1 MQTDKIN
8 GNAVPR
14 PIGSQQADAR
24 AMHRYLYEAM
34 EQLRFVLADLDRRI
48 TELET
53 PKKSTR
59 KSGGAG

>member
-24 AMHRYLYEAM
+24 AMHRFLYEAM
-34 EQLRFVLADLDRRI
+34 EELRFELADLERRI
-48 TELET
+48 AELEA
-53 PKKSTR
+53 PKKNTK

>member
-24 AMHRYLYEAM
+24 AMHRYLYEVM
-34 EQLRFVLADLDRRI
+34 EQLRFALADLDRRI
-48 TELET
+48 AELET

-59 KSGGAG
+59 ESGGAG